1 MRSMPDD
8 SVPSAASAPS
18 PWSPLRIRVYRSLWI
33 AGLVSNIGTF
43 MHTVAAGWAMTSL
56 TTSPTTVSLV
66 QTAWTVPGFLLALHA
81 GAFADV
87 IDRRKVIIATQ
98 LAALIVASGL
108 GVLEITDHLT
118 VSLLLAGTFV
128 LSIALTL
135 AGPAFM
141 AFTPELVGLDELP
154 RAVGLDSISR
164 NVAQSAGPALAGVA
178 IAASGPGAVFL
189 VNAASFIGIVIVLRG
204 YHSTAERREAP
215 RAINAAI
222 RSGVQYFWQ
231 TPRLRRIAGRLVLT
245 WGLTVSLTALLP
257 IAARSNLHVTAGAFG
272 LLSAAVGAGAV
283 AAVWATPRWLPDTG
297 PDLVA
302 FIAAGV
308 WSAGVVLFAATD
320 WLPMAIVGL
329 VLAGAGTMGTLN
341 TLFSNFIAT
350 PPSWVRGRVSSIA
363 MLSTWL
369 GASVGATAWGAL
381 GSATSVRT
389 ALLAAAAVNLAAVGA
404 ASAVWR
410 IDPRP

>member
-1 MRSMPDD
+1 MRSPPDD
-8 SVPSAASAPS
+8 NVPSAASAPS

-87 IDRRKVIIATQ
+87 IDRRKVIITTQ
-98 LAALIVASGL
+98 LVALVVAGGL
-108 GVLEITDHLT
+108 GVLDITDHLT
-118 VSLLLAGTFV
+118 VTLLLVGTFV

-164 NVAQSAGPALAGVA
+164 NVAQSAGPALAGVV

-204 YHSTAERREAP
+204 YHSTSERSEAP

-222 RSGVQYFWQ
+222 RSGVQYFWR
-231 TPRLRRIAGRLVLT
+231 TSRLRRIAGRLVLT

-257 IAARSNLHVTAGAFG
+257 IAARSNLHVNAGAFG
-272 LLSAAVGAGAV
+272 LLSAAIGAGAV
-283 AAVWATPRWLPDTG
+283 AAVWALPRWKRSAG
-297 PDLVA
+297 PDHIAFVA
-302 FIAAGV
+302 AV
-308 WSAGVVLFAATD
+308 
-320 WLPMAIVGL
+320 VGL

-369 GASVGATAWGAL
+369 GASVGATAWGAI

-389 ALLAAAAVNLAAVGA
+389 ALFIAAAVNLVAVAA
-404 ASAVWR
+404 ASTLWR

>member
-1 MRSMPDD
+1 MPDD

-87 IDRRKVIIATQ
+87 IDRRTVIIATQ
-98 LAALIVASGL
+98 FAALIVASGL

-178 IAASGPGAVFL
+178 IAASGPG
-189 VNAASFIGIVIVLRG
+189 
-204 YHSTAERREAP
+204 
-215 RAINAAI
+215 
-222 RSGVQYFWQ
+222 
-231 TPRLRRIAGRLVLT
+231 
-245 WGLTVSLTALLP
+245 
-257 IAARSNLHVTAGAFG
+257 
-272 LLSAAVGAGAV
+272 
-283 AAVWATPRWLPDTG
+283 
-297 PDLVA
+297 
-302 FIAAGV
+302 
-308 WSAGVVLFAATD
+308 
-320 WLPMAIVGL
+320 
-329 VLAGAGTMGTLN
+329 
-341 TLFSNFIAT
+341 
-350 PPSWVRGRVSSIA
+350 
-363 MLSTWL
+363 
-369 GASVGATAWGAL
+369 
-381 GSATSVRT
+381 
-389 ALLAAAAVNLAAVGA
+389 
-404 ASAVWR
+404 
-410 IDPRP
+410 